1 MSWTNDLLEGFAEYL
16 AAEGVGI
23 WRSSGV
29 YASDET
35 AIVIGDLPQTPP
47 HAIALHEYGVAD
59 NSRHG
64 MGITGIQIRFRGGT
78 PNPRDVNDLS
88 DAAFSCLEG
97 LEKAMFGGVSVDLV
111 YRQLHARLG
120 RDSNN
125 RYEIADSYYLL
136 TNRPTDHRE

>member
-1 MSWTNDLLEGFAEYL
+1 MSWTNDLVGGFAAYL

-23 WRSSGV
+23 WRPSGV

-47 HAIALHEYGVAD
+47 QAIALHEYGVAD

-64 MGITGIQIRFRGGT
+64 MGITGIQVRFRGGT
-78 PNPRDVNDLS
+78 PNPRDVNELS
-88 DAAFSCLEG
+88 DVAFNSLEG
-97 LEKAMFGGVSVDLV
+97 LEHVDLGGVRVDLI
-111 YRQLHARLG
+111 YRQLHARMG